1 MSDMKLSPTGPEGD
15 AAGAASLVVAIRGL
29 VPSLRPAERLI
40 AEVVLADPGRTAGE
54 TIDQLAERA
63 GTSTATVTRFCKS
76 VGIAGFQQLRVRLAT
91 EALRVA
97 VAAEIGTDIE
107 PGDDMAKVVAK
118 LCFASV
124 QAIQD
129 TAAQLDIRCLSE
141 VVERIEGA
149 TRIDIYGAG
158 ASVLVGADLQQK
170 LHRIGRI
177 SFAWAEAHMART
189 SAALLREGDVAIGF
203 SHSGE
208 TADTIRSL
216 LVARE
221 HGATAIAVTNYPRS
235 RIARAADLVLCTAA
249 HEVIFRSA
257 AMSSRQ
263 AQLAVVDCIF
273 MGLAQRTYDQSR
285 KALGETYLAVHGEPG
300 E

>member
-1 MSDMKLSPTGPEGD
+1 M
-15 AAGAASLVVAIRGL
+15 
-29 VPSLRPAERLI
+29 PSLRPAERLI
-40 AEVVLADPGRTAGE
+40 ADVVLADPGQTASE

-91 EALRVA
+91 EAGRRVA

-129 TAAQLDIRCLSE
+129 TAAQLDIRCLTE

-208 TADTIRSL
+208 TADTVRSL
-216 LVARE
+216 MVARE
-221 HGATAIAVTNYPRS
+221 HGATGIAVTNYPRS
-235 RIARAADLVLCTAA
+235 RIAREADLVLCTAA

-285 KALGETYLAVHGEPG
+285 RALGETYLAVHGEPG